1 MRHRPVTLILLL
13 LVATAAGAD
22 GQQGGAPLETSKKAL
37 QELQADQATKS
48 DLNATGKSIADGLPQ
63 LRTPAPGVVAP
74 EQGQP
79 GNRRAGDNDLKKKK
93 AGQAN
98 WLLDGVDKLG
108 RETKDRRQAGRDSR
122 NDLPADEEEKP
133 DSSDPDYVLKLY
145 AQQKKEAEEKTEA
158 RQVTRTRTDPIAPF
172 LQDWLGNSPVRGKF
186 FDEYV
191 RKSEAGAGPASAGGP
206 ADIGSNQLSIHSPAT
221 MDRPVAA
228 PVAPQPNPYL
238 AGLESPANFES
249 GTRGLDLLPSG
260 PAAFGGDPSGPSRG
274 PAMEPN
280 PAPRAVEKKPTLL
293 APLDNEKYFPQ
304 QKKF

>member
-1 MRHRPVTLILLL
+1 MRCCPVTLVLLL
-13 LVATAAGAD
+13 LAATAAGAD
-22 GQQGGAPLETSKKAL
+22 GQGGAPLETSKKAL
-37 QELQADQATKS
+37 QELQADQAVKP
-48 DLNATGKSIADGLPQ
+48 DVNATTKNLADGLPQ

-74 EQGQP
+74 DQGQP
-79 GNRRAGDNDLKKKK
+79 GNRRASDRDLKKKK
-93 AGQAN
+93 DGQAN

-108 RETKDRRQAGRDSR
+108 RDSKDRRQAGRDSR
-122 NDLPADEEEKP
+122 KELPEDEQEKP

-191 RKSEAGAGPASAGGP
+191 RKSDAGSGPASAGAP
-206 ADIGSNQLSIHSPAT
+206 AYTGSNQLTIHSPAT
-221 MDRPVAA
+221 LDRPSAA

-249 GTRGLDLLPSG
+249 GARGLDLTPVG
-260 PAAFGGDPSGPSRG
+260 PTAFGGGPAGPSRG

-280 PAPRAVEKKPTLL
+280 PTPRAADKKPPLL
-293 APLDNEKYFPQ
+293 APSDNEKYFPQ